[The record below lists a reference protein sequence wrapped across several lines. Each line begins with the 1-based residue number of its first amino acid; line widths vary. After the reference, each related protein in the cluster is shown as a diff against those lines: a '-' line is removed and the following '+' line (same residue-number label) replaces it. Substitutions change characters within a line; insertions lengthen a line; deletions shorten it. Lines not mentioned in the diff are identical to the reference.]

1 MRCWSV
7 CLFLPLVL
15 AACGGVASDTG
26 LEALVRVVGGQFY
39 RGAID
44 ELSGASAPA
53 VVEVRNSM
61 TVIAPGLLNKQ
72 VSGRL
77 DPGSTAVAIGFAND
91 VGYWILPADVPDSDS
106 PTQPTFHA
114 VLSFALVLP
123 AKSYDLI
130 VRAVSAPDVFGPAAH
145 VALEVQQ
152 TLPATGTLVVSLWWD
167 TESDLDLHV
176 VDPSGTEIWAG
187 NLNSYDAYAA
197 TPTTDAGAW
206 NEGGILDFDS
216 NAACVIDGRCN
227 ENVVW
232 SAPPPAG
239 NYLARVDTFS
249 LCGNTAARWTVEAFL
264 NGASLG
270 RAEGEGVAS
279 DQRFTK
285 GKGGGIGALSFTVPP
300 P

>member
-1 MRCWSV
+1 
-7 CLFLPLVL
+7 LFL

-26 LEALVRVVGGQFY
+26 LEALVRVTGGQFY

-44 ELSGASAPA
+44 KLSSASTPT

-77 DPGSTAVAIGFAND
+77 DPGSTAMAIGFAGD
-91 VGYWILPADVPDSDS
+91 IGYWILPADVPDSDS

-114 VLSFALVLP
+114 VLSFALALP

-130 VRAVSAPDVFGPAAH
+130 VRAVSAPGVFGPAAH
-145 VALEVQQ
+145 VALDAQQ
-152 TLPATGTLVVSLWWD
+152 TLPPTGTLVVSLWWD
-167 TESDLDLHV
+167 TGSDLDLHV
-176 VDPSGTEIWAG
+176 VEPNGTEIWAG
-187 NLNSYDAYAA
+187 NLNSYDAYAV

-216 NAACVIDGRCN
+216 NAACVLDGRCN

-232 SAPPPAG
+232 SATPPAG
-239 NYLARVDTFS
+239 TYLARVDTFS

-270 RAEGEGVAS
+270 RAEGESVAS
-279 DQRFTK
+279 NQRFSK
-285 GKGGGIGALSFTVPP
+285 GKGSGLAALSFTVPP